1 MVEKADPPTQ
11 REMAKVLDVSQ
22 RTIGRN
28 IKKLNMKL
36 VKKPKGHALTPATI
50 LKRYKRSWPLYL
62 RLRKDRW
69 KRFIRSDEAWFYIT
83 NSGGKRNV
91 QYISRFGKR
100 SDAEVQVHVAHPK
113 GIMVWLA
120 ISANDVTKPF
130 FVEPGAKI
138 NWKYYINKVLRPF
151 LKEAKRLYP
160 DNDFVFHQDS
170 APSHTGKTTLEFLKS
185 NKIVFLTPLQWIPS
199 SPDAAP
205 CDYFLWGYLKPRLN
219 KRKIT
224 TTKGLKK
231 AIREV
236 KKIPQEM
243 INRALK
249 AWPKRCRQIYYNKGL
264 HIEKFR

>member
-1 MVEKADPPTQ
+1 
-11 REMAKVLDVSQ
+11 
-22 RTIGRN
+22 
-28 IKKLNMKL
+28 
-36 VKKPKGHALTPATI
+36 
-50 LKRYKRSWPLYL
+50 
-62 RLRKDRW
+62 
-69 KRFIRSDEAWFYIT
+69 
-83 NSGGKRNV
+83 
-91 QYISRFGKR
+91 
-100 SDAEVQVHVAHPK
+100 VQVHVAHPK

-120 ISANDVTKPF
+120 ISANGVTKPF

-160 DNDFVFHQDS
+160 DNNFVFHQDS
-170 APSHTGKTTLEFLKS
+170 APSHTAKTTLEFLKY
-185 NKIVFLTPLQWIPS
+185 NKMVFLTPLQWIPS

-205 CDYFLWGYLKPRLN
+205 CDYSLWGYLKSRLN

-224 TTKGLKK
+224 TIKGLKK
-231 AIREV
+231 AIQEEV

-249 AWPKRCRQIYYNKGL
+249 AWSKRYRQIYHYKGL